1 MTHLLFASDFDG
13 TILPSDAAAGEIR
26 WHPAARALFRRLA
39 RTDVALAVFSGRDP
53 EELCAASDGIPCWV
67 VASYGRYIRASTG
80 EVIRDAT
87 PLVVTDAPWIAEV
100 HHWGGV
106 VERKRHGIA
115 VHWRMSSRLTSQHA
129 VVRAFRTWA
138 RAQGLRVLE
147 GGTYSEAIVRGPA
160 KLAALRLLL
169 AKTGAAR
176 VIYAGDGRSDLA
188 AARFAACHGDGFYIG
203 SSSSALDRAGITV
216 VPTIDELWRVAA
228 RYV

>member
-1 MTHLLFASDFDG
+1 MTSLLFASDFDG
-13 TILPSDAAAGEIR
+13 TIVPSNAAAGDIR

-39 RTDVALAVFSGRDP
+39 RADVTLAVFSGRDP
-53 EELCAASDGIPCWV
+53 DELCAASDGIPCWV

-87 PLVVTDAPWIAEV
+87 PLVVADAPWIAEV
-100 HHWGGV
+100 HELGGV

-115 VHWRMSSRLTSQHA
+115 VHWRMSSRLASQHA

-160 KLAALRLLL
+160 KLAALRLLQ
-169 AKTGAAR
+169 ARTAATR
-176 VIYAGDGRSDLA
+176 VIYAGDGDSDLPA
-188 AARFAACHGDGFYIG
+188 LRWAACRGYGFYVG
-203 SSSSALDRAGITV
+203 GGSSALERAGITV
-216 VPTIDELWRVAA
+216 VPTIEELWRVAA
-228 RYV
+228 QSV